1 MMKICFVTN
10 YLPGYHKT
18 WGGAE
23 QASLTALELLVKE
36 GHCVDVL
43 TTKLISNPQSN
54 EGFNIFTISV
64 LEDYPL
70 IKKIAMGFK
79 RWFPFDFVSYI
90 FAVKALRKLQPNVL
104 HLHNFDVLS
113 FSMIASARK
122 LNIPIVLSIYD
133 YWYFCPRRTLLKA
146 EGEICREFHGPFCT
160 DCLGLKRGDYL
171 RRLFLHFRKR
181 FFDLFLNKV
190 DAFIVLSRS
199 STGILKGYGIDKE
212 KIHVIPLPLY
222 KKVKPSR
229 FGNISEEDTILF
241 VGWLYPHKGLHVLLR
256 AMPQILREVPD
267 AKLCVIGTGRE
278 GTYGE
283 EIEKLIR
290 ELKLEKHVNL
300 VGKVSH
306 EEVERFL
313 QKTGVVV
320 IPEQWENMSPLVL
333 AESMIFG
340 KPVVASRIGGIPEF
354 IEDAQS
360 GFLVTPGDSYDFA
373 KKVIWLLQNRQEARE
388 MGKKAQETASRI
400 FGEEKFLDD
409 LLIFYKKLVS

>member
-1 MMKICFVTN
+1 MKICFATN

-36 GHCVDVL
+36 GQHVDVL
-43 TTKLISNPQSN
+43 TTKLISNPQGN
-54 EGFNIFTISV
+54 EGFNIFPIPV
-64 LEDYPL
+64 LEDYSL
-70 IKKIAMGFK
+70 VKKIARGFK
-79 RWFPFDFVSYI
+79 SWLPFDFVSYVS
-90 FAVKALRKLQPNVL
+90 AVKALKKLQPNVL

-160 DCLGLKRGDYL
+160 DCLGLKKSDYL
-171 RRLFLHFRKR
+171 RRQFLRFRKR
-181 FFDLFLNKV
+181 FFNWFLNKV
-190 DAFIVLSRS
+190 NAFIVLSKS
-199 STGILKGYGIDKE
+199 SAGILEEYGVDKE
-212 KIHVIPLPLY
+212 KIHVVRLPLWEE
-222 KKVKPSR
+222 VKPSKPDNLKR
-229 FGNISEEDTILF
+229 NAILF
-241 VGWLYPHKGLHVLLR
+241 IGWLYPHKGLHVFLK
-256 AMPQILREVPD
+256 AMPQILKEVPD
-267 AKLCVIGTGRE
+267 AELYVIETGKE
-278 GTYGE
+278 KVYGE
-283 EIEKLIR
+283 KMEELIK

-306 EEVERFL
+306 DEVEKFL

-360 GFLVTPGDSYDFA
+360 GFLVAPGDSYDFA
-373 KKVIWLLQNRQEARE
+373 KKVIWLLQNKQEARE
-388 MGKKAQETASRI
+388 MGKKAQETAYRLFS
-400 FGEEKFLDD
+400 EEKFFDD
-409 LLIFYKKLVS
+409 LLGLYKKLIS